1 MSEREFLFSLRSKT
15 TTSTRRPRGVC
26 LDHNIGSNLKEMD
39 GWRHS
44 ERWQLSSSSSFY
56 LTREWRALQSEKKR
70 SFVPPCTAKVYFLVW
85 CVCVMSPSC
94 CCCGW
99 ERERVGAAGRR
110 LGGPRRGGKNTNGGR
125 SRVEGGFKEEVGGIY
140 GRRPP

>member
-1 MSEREFLFSLRSKT
+1 MRVRDEPVVLLLW
-15 TTSTRRPRGVC
+15 RR
-26 LDHNIGSNLKEMD
+26 
-39 GWRHS
+39 
-44 ERWQLSSSSSFY
+44 
-56 LTREWRALQSEKKR
+56 
-70 SFVPPCTAKVYFLVW
+70 
-85 CVCVMSPSC
+85 
-94 CCCGW
+94 